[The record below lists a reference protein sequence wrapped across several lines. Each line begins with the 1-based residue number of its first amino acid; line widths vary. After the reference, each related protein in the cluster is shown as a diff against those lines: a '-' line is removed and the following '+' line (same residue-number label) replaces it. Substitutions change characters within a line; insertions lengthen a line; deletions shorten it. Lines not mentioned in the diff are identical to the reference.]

1 MKSPAPNNFQRFATQ
16 YPDYVHDLDRIMK
29 LISNIADLELR
40 SQVQSRV
47 NLELGIVLL
56 KNHEVDEAL
65 KKILSME
72 IVNLKDSK

>member
-1 MKSPAPNNFQRFATQ
+1 
-16 YPDYVHDLDRIMK
+16 MK